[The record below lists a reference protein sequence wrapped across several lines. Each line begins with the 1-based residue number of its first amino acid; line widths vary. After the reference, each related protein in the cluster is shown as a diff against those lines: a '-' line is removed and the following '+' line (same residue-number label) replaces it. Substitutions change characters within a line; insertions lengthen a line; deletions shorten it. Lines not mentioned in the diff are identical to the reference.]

1 MCIDFTVSEQNNKE
15 RKDKWVEKK
24 KIKVNPETGEIDLKY
39 IDDTTSQDFYLASY
53 PDKPKEIIQLDWD
66 YKGYKAKYP
75 FAEQH
80 DWNQTLITRIN
91 QIAATIRKEY
101 PIGKGASNITINPT
115 MLPLFQDLMYFT
127 ESNGIYSLSGRYSIN
142 LDVNVPE
149 NEIIV
154 LSELLKGKI
163 EVLNYNKK
171 TWIDKIK
178 NLFSFKKN

>member
-1 MCIDFTVSEQNNKE
+1 MCIDFTVKGENDKE
-15 RKDKWVEKK
+15 RKDIWVGKK
-24 KIKVNPETGEIDLKY
+24 KLKVNPKTGEIDLKY
-39 IDDTTSQDFYLASY
+39 IDNTTSQDFYLASY

-66 YKGYKAKYP
+66 YKGWKAKYP

-91 QIAATIRKEY
+91 QIAATIRKQQFS
-101 PIGKGASNITINPT
+101 GKGARFIKINPT

-142 LDVNVPE
+142 LDVNIPE

-163 EVLNYNKK
+163 KVLNYNKK
-171 TWIDKIK
+171 TWIEKLK
-178 NLFSFKKN
+178 NFFSFNKK